1 MKIWNK
7 GMINMNKEEL
17 FDIDLNEDEE
27 INEFTMEELSNGKGD
42 DE

>member
-1 MKIWNK
+1 
-7 GMINMNKEEL
+7 MINMNKEEL

-27 INEFTMEELSNGKGD
+27 INEFTVEELSNGKGD